1 MVGSEAGMSARKASS
16 NKLFQ
21 QAPLEQIRTLG
32 DPVLKQQTRPVAV
45 FDARLEKLVEVM
57 MDVMDRGDGVGLA
70 ANQIGVLSRVM
81 VWRHPESE
89 ERYVFVNPQIVEK
102 SEACCTESEGCLS
115 VPGTTMPVSRAEEVV
130 VEAQGLKG
138 EPIRAELAGLL
149 ARIAQHEIDHL
160 DGHLILDRTS
170 PEERRRVLKEL
181 REQALGAS

>member
-1 MVGSEAGMSARKASS
+1 MSARIASS
-16 NKLFQ
+16 KKLIQ
-21 QAPLEQIRTLG
+21 RAPLEQIRTLG
-32 DPVLKQQTRPVAV
+32 DPVLKQETRQVAV
-45 FDARLEKLVEVM
+45 FDAKLEKLVEVM

-81 VWRHPESE
+81 VWRHPETE
-89 ERYVFVNPQIVEK
+89 ERYAFVNPKIVER
-102 SEACCTESEGCLS
+102 SEECCTESEGCLS
-115 VPGTTMPVSRAEEVV
+115 VPGATMPVSRAEEVV
-130 VEAQGLKG
+130 VEAQGVKG

-181 REQALGAS
+181 REQAIGDC